1 MVKYGNF
8 DTISAFSNSFPI
20 IIIIN
25 VVFTPLTIYIGDSES
40 CNFFLQIFVFSVQR
54 GPFEED
60 FYQCVDKNY
69 PNRQY
74 RKMYNMVSLITQF
87 MIPLG
92 IMIVAYGLIFFTISR
107 KSKEFR
113 GMFILIALSRNYVAF
128 LYSMK

>member
-1 MVKYGNF
+1 MIQKVVIF
-8 DTISAFSNSFPI
+8 FS
-20 IIIIN
+20 
-25 VVFTPLTIYIGDSES
+25 
-40 CNFFLQIFVFSVQR
+40 LQIFVFSVQR

-60 FYQCVDKNY
+60 FYQCVDRNY

-74 RKMYNMVSLITQF
+74 RKMYNMFSLITQF

-113 GMFILIALSRNYVAF
+113 GMSILIAINSKLCHISIFKELS
-128 LYSMK
+128 